1 MTAMAANIPQVAL
14 RYARALYDLAEE
26 AGETEKVDADLA
38 ALEKALS
45 ESAELARFVAS
56 PLHDAA
62 TQEAGIEAVLS
73 ALDAGDLVR
82 RFVRVLARNR
92 RLSLLPQMIA
102 GWRRILSEARGE
114 VTARVISA
122 ARLTAAQQ
130 KKIAQALAESLSGKV
145 HIENEV
151 DPSLIGGL
159 VVKVGSRMI
168 DTSIRT
174 RLNTL
179 KTLLKGA

>member
-1 MTAMAANIPQVAL
+1 MAANIPQVAL
-14 RYARALYDLAEE
+14 RYARALFDLAEE
-26 AGETEKVDADLA
+26 AGETEAVDADLA
-38 ALEKALS
+38 RLDAALAETP
-45 ESAELARFVAS
+45 ELARFVAS

-62 TQEAGIEAVLS
+62 TQAGALEAVLK
-73 ALDAGDLVR
+73 ALGAGDLVQ
-82 RFVRVLARNR
+82 RFMQVLARNR
-92 RLSLLPQMIA
+92 RLALLPQMIA
-102 GWRRILSEARGE
+102 AWRQILAQERGE
-114 VTARVISA
+114 VTAQIVSA
-122 ARLTAAQQ
+122 TKLTKAQQ
-130 KKIAQALAESLSGKV
+130 KKIEEALAETLSGKV

-159 VVKVGSRMI
+159 VIKVGSRMI

>member
-1 MTAMAANIPQVAL
+1 VL
-14 RYARALYDLAEE
+14 
-26 AGETEKVDADLA
+26 
-38 ALEKALS
+38 KAL
-45 ESAELARFVAS
+45 
-56 PLHDAA
+56 
-62 TQEAGIEAVLS
+62 G
-73 ALDAGDLVR
+73 AGDLVQ
-82 RFVRVLARNR
+82 RFVQVLARNR

-102 GWRRILSEARGE
+102 AWRQILAQARGE
-114 VTARVISA
+114 VTAQIVSA
-122 ARLTAAQQ
+122 TKLTKAQQ
-130 KKIAQALAESLSGKV
+130 KKIEEALAEALSGKV

-159 VVKVGSRMI
+159 VIKVGSRMI